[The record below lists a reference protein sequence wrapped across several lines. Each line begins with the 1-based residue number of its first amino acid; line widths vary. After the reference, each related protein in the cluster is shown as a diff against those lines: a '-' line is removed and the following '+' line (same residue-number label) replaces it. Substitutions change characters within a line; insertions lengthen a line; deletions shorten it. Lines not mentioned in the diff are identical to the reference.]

1 VEMSTSYKY
10 ARQQRWQCRASNKSL
25 YFLDG
30 GLWLFYLL
38 ALYNYSCV
46 IFYAKQDGIFVVEV
60 HLVCQHLHE
69 RYNYLEYLSFIL

>member
-1 VEMSTSYKY
+1 MSTSYKY

-30 GLWLFYLL
+30 GLWLFYYWHYTITVV
-38 ALYNYSCV
+38 LY
-46 IFYAKQDGIFVVEV
+46 FMQKQDGIFVVEV
-60 HLVCQHLHE
+60 HLVCQHIHE